1 MRIASAIR
9 EYTATR
15 RGAPGWAATGWD
27 RNRAA
32 SWCTLCL
39 ALLVVV
45 REDFQPT
52 GVTGLLDKLRLA
64 DCSGGP
70 PCTWGA

>member
-1 MRIASAIR
+1 MASAIR

-15 RGAPGWAATGWD
+15 RGEPGWAATGWD

-39 ALLVVV
+39 ALLG
-45 REDFQPT
+45 EFQPT
-52 GVTGLLDKLRLA
+52 GVMGLLDKTRPL
-64 DCSGGP
+64 GP
-70 PCTWGA
+70 GSVDA